1 MKLRRTEERII
12 FVLRSLFLAVSTFVV
27 YLLPRSCSTFAFSAL
42 FRDSGVWH
50 WRVYTI
56 QVSYRLMSA
65 NFPSWETQFSGQFP
79 EM

>member
-56 QVSYRLMSA
+56 DPSFVS
-65 NFPSWETQFSGQFP
+65 FDVGKFSIVGDAVFWAVS
-79 EM
+79 